1 MKKEK
6 LKYGHVGRPT
16 NEEVKN
22 MGRKKKIKI
31 AGIIAIVLFL
41 IGGIFL
47 YFNKDNISLES
58 IMGKST
64 YNSKI

>member
-47 YFNKDNISLES
+47 YFN
-58 IMGKST
+58 
-64 YNSKI
+64 